1 MRESHLDQEC
11 FDPRETLRDWLHDG
25 RHDGGH
31 DGLKCSATLNAC
43 FRHADHFTRTKSTLM
58 FNFAQSATPTNRP
71 RARG

>member
-43 FRHADHFTRTKSTLM
+43 FRHAITLL
-58 FNFAQSATPTNRP
+58 AQKAP
-71 RARG
+71 